1 MRYAVAR
8 LNLQI
13 REVACRNYVTDG
25 LYALVNGGLTM
36 TMHYSELIKT
46 MHYSELIEPVK
57 KKTEETEE
65 LSQDE
70 IVDKIWAKIGG

>member
-1 MRYAVAR
+1 
-8 LNLQI
+8 
-13 REVACRNYVTDG
+13 
-25 LYALVNGGLTM
+25 M

>member
-8 LNLQI
+8 FNTNS
-13 REVACRNYVTDG
+13 REIAYRNYVTDG

-36 TMHYSELIKT
+36 TMHYSELID
-46 MHYSELIEPVK
+46 PVK
-57 KKTEETEE
+57 KKTEETKE

-70 IVDKIWAKIGG
+70 IVDKIWSKIGG